1 MLDIL
6 VMLVHILRTYLPPQV
21 VWSPLKDWWDMITWV
36 SCFSTILYCVFWT
49 LRYLRL
55 LRFRDSVCPL
65 GLKRNLLCL
74 QAEQD
79 GLILG

>member
-6 VMLVHILRTYLPPQV
+6 VMLVHILRTYIPPQV

-49 LRYLRL
+49 LR
-55 LRFRDSVCPL
+55 
-65 GLKRNLLCL
+65 
-74 QAEQD
+74 
-79 GLILG
+79 